1 MYNTNVSVSAATS
14 SPEKVHSNEAFVLTL
29 PGKVLDVSILVNKR
43 KKFRSRGGK
52 DGALKAMKG
61 LEEAG
66 MGNLVLKKSKGS
78 VKVQTVL

>member
-29 PGKVLDVSILVNKR
+29 PGKVIDVSILVNKR

-52 DGALKAMKG
+52 DGALKA